1 MKQNQNGCLLTK
13 DYCEKKDGLV
23 FIHHFLD
30 EHSHHKT
37 LMANGD
43 QQKAKAVLY
52 WEITNTNEKL

>member
-1 MKQNQNGCLLTK
+1 MVVSLLRIIAK
-13 DYCEKKDGLV
+13 KKDGLV

-52 WEITNTNEKL
+52 WEITNTDEKL